1 MKNKIVSIIEKVPQT
16 AVLPDGYYIGTWE
29 AFIIE
34 LSYKDKQYELR
45 TESGVRGV
53 GIKVVVQIKDGIATF
68 EELKS

>member
-1 MKNKIVSIIEKVPQT
+1 MSITEKVPQT
-16 AVLPDGYYIGTWE
+16 AVLPDGYYVGTWE

-34 LSYKDKQYELR
+34 LSYKDKHYELR
-45 TESGVRGV
+45 TESGVIGV